1 MGMFSAIFGI
11 VMLGI
16 ISDTVVK
23 LAKARS
29 GGASPRE
36 LAGLRQQL
44 EDQAS
49 VLDHQG
55 QQLLELQE
63 RTDFMERLLAKSR
76 EGTSLNPGDS
86 GKGS

>member
-1 MGMFSAIFGI
+1 MVFG
-11 VMLGI
+11 VAMLGI
-16 ISDTVVK
+16 ISDTVIK
-23 LAKARS
+23 IMKARS

-36 LAGLRQQL
+36 IAGLRQQL
-44 EDQAS
+44 DDQATL
-49 VLDHQG
+49 LDHQG
-55 QQLLELQE
+55 QQILELQE

>member
-1 MGMFSAIFGI
+1 MRWKGSRLTSAIF
-11 VMLGI
+11 
-16 ISDTVVK
+16 
-23 LAKARS
+23 R
-29 GGASPRE
+29 ASYGTPSRRLKRR

-44 EDQAS
+44 DDQAS
-49 VLDHQG
+49 LLDHQG
-55 QQLLELQE
+55 QQILELQE